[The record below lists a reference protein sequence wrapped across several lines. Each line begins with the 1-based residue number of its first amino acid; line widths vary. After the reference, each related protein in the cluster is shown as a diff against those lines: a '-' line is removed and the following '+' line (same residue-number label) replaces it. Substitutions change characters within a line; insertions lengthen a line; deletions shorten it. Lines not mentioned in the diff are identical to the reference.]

1 LQKTFEAIRNSG
13 TSATE
18 ALAAVQSIERN
29 PLIDPARATELVA
42 PARPS
47 GAAHTLTGCRK
58 DRRDGKYG
66 VREGS

>member
-1 LQKTFEAIRNSG
+1 MRDVG
-13 TSATE
+13 DGSARRSPE
-18 ALAAVQSIERN
+18 HRAQ